1 MAATERLRMRNP
13 VPGSHGG
20 GLYVSELQRARLL
33 DATFAVVAEQ
43 GYRGMAV
50 RAVAERAGVSSKTF
64 YDLFSDRE
72 DCFLAA
78 FDYGVEQ
85 LAAHARPVFEGERDW
100 VAGIRAGLAVVLGFL
115 DGERALRRLLFVEAL
130 AAGPRVLERRS
141 QVLQELTSVVEEGQA
156 GVKAGGRLPGLIA
169 EGVVGAT
176 FGVIHSRLLEQ
187 HPRPLLGLLGELMA
201 MIVLPYRGRA
211 AAARELARPTPKLVL
226 GVSLAPEDDVSV
238 RPLGSGAPVD
248 FRLTVRSQTVLAVV
262 AEHPGLNNQQVSE
275 RARIS
280 DQGQISR
287 LMIRLAEQGLLENMG
302 EHLQGHS
309 KAWRLTAEG
318 EDVVQANPPLR
329 PEHRVSPS
337 QPERVRT
344 SSRASRQRRADGGE
358 GLVSGTAL
366 RLTAR
371 TRLVLTAVAELGTR
385 DMAPSN
391 RQISRAAGVRDQGQI
406 SKLLA
411 RLEAQGLLHNT
422 GGQRQGIPNAW
433 RLTPHGEATLD
444 ASRPQGASPV
454 AAKASR

>member
-1 MAATERLRMRNP
+1 MASAERLRMRHP
-13 VPGSHGG
+13 VPGAHGG

-50 RAVAERAGVSSKTF
+50 RAVSERAGVSSKTF

-78 FDYGVEQ
+78 FEHGVEQ
-85 LAAHARPVFEGERDW
+85 LAARALPAFSGERDW
-100 VAGIRAGLAVVLGFL
+100 VAGLRAGLAAVLGFL
-115 DGERALRRLLFVEAL
+115 DGEPALRRLLFMEAL
-130 AAGPRVLERRS
+130 AAGPRVLERRG
-141 QVLQELTSVVEEGQA
+141 QVLGELALVMEEGQA

-176 FGVIHSRLLEQ
+176 FGVIHARLLEQ
-187 HPRPLLGLLGELMA
+187 SPEPLLGLLGELMA

-211 AAARELARPTPKLVL
+211 ASARELARPTPNPVL
-226 GVSLAPEDDVSV
+226 EASPDTLGDVSV

-275 RARIS
+275 RAGIS

-287 LMIRLAEQGLLENMG
+287 LMIRLAEQGLIENTR

-318 EDVVQANPPLR
+318 EDVVRANPPLR
-329 PEHRVSPS
+329 DGHRVSTRAG
-337 QPERVRT
+337 RVRV
-344 SSRASRQRRADGGE
+344 SSRASRQRRAGRGE
-358 GLVSGTAL
+358 GFVSGAAL

-371 TRLVLTAVAELGTR
+371 TRLVLIAVSELGTR
-385 DMAPSN
+385 DFAPSN

-433 RLTPHGEATLD
+433 RLTPRGEKLLHTRYPDSEKTA
-444 ASRPQGASPV
+444 
-454 AAKASR
+454 

>member
-1 MAATERLRMRNP
+1 MASAERLRMRHP
-13 VPGSHGG
+13 VPGAHGG
-20 GLYVSELQRARLL
+20 GLYVSGLQRARLL
-33 DATFAVVAEQ
+33 DATFAVVSEV
-43 GYRGMAV
+43 GYRGMSV

-85 LAAHARPVFEGERDW
+85 LASHVRPAFEGERDW
-100 VAGIRAGLAVVLGFL
+100 VAGIRAGLAAVLGFL
-115 DGERALRRLLFVEAL
+115 DGEPALRRLLFMEAL
-130 AAGPRVLERRS
+130 AAGPRVLERRA

-176 FGVIHSRLLEQ
+176 FGVIHARLLEQ
-187 HPRPLLGLLGELMA
+187 PPRLLVGLLGELMA
-201 MIVLPYRGRA
+201 MIVLPYRGHA
-211 AAARELARPTPKLVL
+211 ASARELTRPDTL
-226 GVSLAPEDDVSV
+226 GDVSA

-275 RARIS
+275 RAGIS

-287 LMIRLAEQGLLENMG
+287 LMIRLAEQGLLENTR
-302 EHLQGHS
+302 EQLQGHS
-309 KAWRLTAEG
+309 KAWCLTAEG
-318 EDVVQANPPLR
+318 EDVVRANPPLR
-329 PEHRVSPS
+329 SEHRVSTRAG
-337 QPERVRT
+337 RVRV
-344 SSRASRQRRADGGE
+344 SSRASRQRYAGGSE
-358 GLVSGTAL
+358 GLVSGAAL

-371 TRLVLTAVAELGTR
+371 TRLVLIAVAELGTR

-391 RQISRAAGVRDQGQI
+391 RQISQAAGVRDQGQI

-411 RLEAQGLLHNT
+411 RLEDQGLLHNT

-433 RLTPHGEATLD
+433 RLTPHGKATLD
-444 ASRPQGASPV
+444 ASRPQGANSV

>member
-1 MAATERLRMRNP
+1 MAAVERLRMRHP
-13 VPGSHGG
+13 VRGSHGG

-33 DATFAVVAEQ
+33 DATFAVVSEV

-78 FDYGVEQ
+78 FDYGVER
-85 LAAHARPVFEGERDW
+85 LASHARPVFEGERDW
-100 VAGIRAGLAVVLGFL
+100 VAGIRAGLAAVLGFL
-115 DGERALRRLLFVEAL
+115 DREPALRRLLFVEAL
-130 AAGPRVLERRS
+130 AAGPRVLERRA

-176 FGVIHSRLLEQ
+176 VGVIHARLLEQ
-187 HPRPLLGLLGELMA
+187 SPEPLLGLLGELMA

-211 AAARELARPTPKLVL
+211 ASARELVRPTPKLVL
-226 GVSLAPEDDVSV
+226 GVSLDPEDEASV

-262 AEHPGLNNQQVSE
+262 AEYPGLNNQRVSE
-275 RARIS
+275 LAGIS

-287 LMIRLAEQGLLENMG
+287 LMIRLAEQGLLDNTR

-318 EDVVQANPPLR
+318 EDVVRANPPLR
-329 PEHRVSPS
+329 SEHRVSSP
-337 QPERVRT
+337 PGRVRA
-344 SSRASRQRRADGGE
+344 SSRQPRSSGLGRDGRIASGA
-358 GLVSGTAL
+358 AY
-366 RLTAR
+366 RLSDR
-371 TRLVLTAVAELGTR
+371 TRLVLTAVSELGTR

-391 RQISRAAGVRDQGQI
+391 RQISQAAGVRDQGQI

-411 RLEAQGLLHNT
+411 RLEHQGLLENS
-422 GGQRQGIPNAW
+422 GGQTQGIPNAW
-433 RLTPHGEATLD
+433 RLTPRGEATLD
-444 ASRPQGASPV
+444 ASRPQIANKV
-454 AAKASR
+454 AAKASQ